1 MSLRHLPKLGL
12 IAFIGLLTVLAAAM
26 GFRYDADEL
35 DREQTGLADNAA
47 AVVTRT
53 FEATGAR
60 LGDVATG
67 VGVDRAT
74 RKSDF
79 DRLARPLLSDTS
91 ITAVAFA
98 RKLPDAGRAAYE
110 RARGRPVLADPAQPD
125 VIAPQRLEYYVID
138 RLVQLDERFRLGV
151 DTTLLPDQ
159 GTTAEEAIRTGEAKV
174 TDATMLAGDGEIG
187 LVAYVPVF
195 GGVDGEVPPTL
206 DERFGVL
213 TGFIVGLYEARG
225 LTAAIEASLPAG
237 SDLVLRDGETVLGRT
252 GGSLKEPVRRDVSLA
267 GQTWTLDVG
276 RGQSSGL
283 GLGWVALLLGSA
295 LTALVALF
303 VFRSYRTER
312 RALDLVALRMAERD
326 RAEAEVRLQSEITE
340 HLLEGIMLVREDGT
354 IVYVNRAWERMFGY
368 DAAEVMGRHHR
379 DLIADRSTDE
389 WDEVASAGQVELKE
403 VGSWTGES
411 PGRRKDG
418 TKLRTSTHV
427 SCFEHPEHGPV
438 YVALQTDVTE
448 QREASDALAEA
459 KERFRL
465 AFAEAPI
472 GMALMDL
479 EGRFTSVNQALCDIT
494 GFPESALKGRQS
506 REITHPDDRELSSE
520 ALDDLLSGEID
531 THQVEK
537 RYLHATGAPVWVQL
551 SATLLRDART
561 EPLHYLVQVQD
572 ITERRRFHQQLKHM
586 ADHDPL
592 TGLLNRRAFE
602 HELDHHVSR
611 VARYG
616 VEGAILVLDLDHF
629 KYVNDVLGHTAG
641 DGLIIS
647 VARALRERLR
657 DTDVL
662 ARLGGDEF
670 AVLLP
675 RADEAEAREVS
686 AALVERLRQEAV
698 PGRRGH
704 GRRVTTS
711 IGVALFE
718 EGRAPNGEE
727 ILVHGDVAMYE
738 AKESGRDRFV
748 VYSNTEHQAAGMRAR
763 VDWAERIRHAL
774 EHELFELHLQPILDL
789 ATGEVSQH
797 EALLRMRGDD
807 GEMIPPGAFLDVAE
821 RFDLIQDVDNWVA
834 GRAIALMAEL
844 RESGHDLC
852 VEVNVSGRS
861 MGDPRLL
868 ETIENGLTEHGVSPH
883 RLILEVTE
891 TAAVANIPRAREF
904 AERLGELGCRFALDD
919 FGAGFG
925 SFYYLKHLPFDYLK
939 IDGEFVRNCVGTP
952 TDQLVIKAVVEI
964 ARGLGK
970 RTVAEFVGDEATVEL
985 LRRHGVDFA
994 QGFHVGRPAPV
1005 ADLPAPAQT
1014 QTQTQTPA

>member
-12 IAFIGLLTVLAAAM
+12 IALIGLLTVLAAVI
-26 GFRYDADEL
+26 GFRHDANQL
-35 DREQTGLADNAA
+35 DTKQTGLADNAA
-47 AVVTRT
+47 AIVTQT
-53 FEATGAR
+53 FEASGAR

-67 VGVDRAT
+67 VGVDRSIRA
-74 RKSDF
+74 SDF
-79 DRLARPLLSDTS
+79 DRLARPLLSDNS

-98 RKLPDAGRAAYE
+98 RKLPNAQRAAYE
-110 RARGRPVLADPAQPD
+110 RARGRPVLADPLQGD
-125 VIAPQRLEYYVID
+125 VIAPLRDEYYVID
-138 RLVQLDERFRLGV
+138 RVVQLEERFRLGA
-151 DTTLLPDQ
+151 DTLLLPD
-159 GTTAEEAIRTGEAKV
+159 GGETALNAIRTGEPKV
-174 TDATMLAGDGEIG
+174 TEATMLAGDGEIG

-195 GGVDGEVPPTL
+195 ASVDGEVPPTFDARL
-206 DERFGVL
+206 GAL
-213 TGFIVGLYEARG
+213 KGFTLGLYEAKG
-225 LTAAIEASLPAG
+225 LTAAIEASLPSG
-237 SDLVLRDGETVLGRT
+237 SDLVLSDGETVLGRT
-252 GGSLKEPVRRDVSLA
+252 GGRLEAPVRRDVSLA

-276 RGQSSGL
+276 RGRSSGL
-283 GLGWVALLLGSA
+283 GLGWVAILLGSA

-303 VFRSYRTER
+303 VFRAYLTER

-326 RAEAEVRLQSEITE
+326 RAEAEVRLQSEITA
-340 HLLEGIMLVREDGT
+340 HLLEGVMLVREDGA
-354 IVYVNRAWERMFGY
+354 IVYVNQAWERMFGY
-368 DAAEVMGRHHR
+368 DASEVMGRHHR
-379 DLIADRSTDE
+379 DLTADRSTDE
-389 WDEVASAGQVELKE
+389 WAEVATAGQAALSET
-403 VGSWTGES
+403 GAWTGEC
-411 PGRRKDG
+411 PCRRKDG
-418 TKLRTSTHV
+418 GKLRVSSHV
-427 SCFEHPEHGPV
+427 SCFDHPDHGPV

-465 AFAEAPI
+465 AFAGAPI

-494 GFPESALKGRQS
+494 GFPEAELKGRQS
-506 REITHPDDRELSSE
+506 REITHPDDRELSLE
-520 ALDDLLSGEID
+520 ALDDLLSGEIE

-537 RYLHATGAPVWVQL
+537 RYLHATGAAVWVQL
-551 SATLLRDART
+551 SATLLRDSRSEA
-561 EPLHYLVQVQD
+561 LHYLLQVQD

-592 TGLLNRRAFE
+592 TGLFNRRAFE

-616 VEGAILVLDLDHF
+616 VEGAVLVLDLDHF
-629 KYVNDVLGHTAG
+629 KYVNDVLGHNAG
-641 DGLIIS
+641 EGLIIS
-647 VARALRERLR
+647 VAKALRERLR

-675 RADEAEAREVS
+675 RADEAEAREV
-686 AALVERLRQEAV
+686 AGALVERLRQESV
-698 PGRRGH
+698 SGRRGH

-711 IGVALFE
+711 IGAALFE
-718 EGRAPNGEE
+718 EGQPPNGED
-727 ILVHGDVAMYE
+727 ILVHADVAMYE

-748 VYSNTEHQAAGMRAR
+748 VYSNSEHQVAGMRAR

-774 EHELFELHLQPILDL
+774 EHDHFELHLQPILEL

-807 GEMIPPGAFLDVAE
+807 GELIPPGAFLDVAE

-834 GRAIALMAEL
+834 GRAIAMMAEL
-844 RESGHDLC
+844 CDSGHDLC

-861 MGDPRLL
+861 MGESRLL
-868 ETIENGLTEHGVSPH
+868 ETIESALTEHGVSPH

-925 SFYYLKHLPFDYLK
+925 SFYYLKHLPFDFLK

-994 QGFHVGRPAPV
+994 QGFHVGEPAPV
-1005 ADLPAPAQT
+1005 AELPAPAQA
-1014 QTQTQTPA
+1014 PA